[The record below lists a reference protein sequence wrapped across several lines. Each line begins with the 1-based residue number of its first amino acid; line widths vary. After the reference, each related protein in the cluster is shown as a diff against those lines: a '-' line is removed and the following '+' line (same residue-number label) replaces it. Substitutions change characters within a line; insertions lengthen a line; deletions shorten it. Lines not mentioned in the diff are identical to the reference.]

1 MDTNSLI
8 QDLVDLVNN
17 FDPASLIPDV
27 TTMFGWVETFCR
39 VCVLAAPVGML
50 FFGLWYLLLPPKEA
64 NPSVGWRFYF
74 GMGSVEAWRFTQRL
88 AGIVLS
94 AVGLILGIVM
104 FFIAGSFREMD
115 MMAMADKTVACLL
128 WELGIMVALILIVD
142 LTVLVMYNRKGDCRF
157 RKPKEKKRKSK

>member
-17 FDPASLIPDV
+17 FDPASFIPEV

-39 VCVLAAPVGML
+39 LCILAAPVGML

-64 NPSVGWRFYF
+64 NHSAGWRFWF

-88 AGIVLS
+88 GGIVLS

-104 FFIAGSFREMD
+104 FLIAGNFRGQD
-115 MMAMADKTVACLL
+115 MMVMADRTVECLL
-128 WELGIMVALILIVD
+128 WELGIIVACIVIVD
-142 LTVLVMYNRKGDCRF
+142 LVVLVMFNYKGDR
-157 RKPKEKKRKSK
+157 RWKKKN

>member
-8 QDLVDLVNN
+8 DKLVDLVNN
-17 FDPASLIPDV
+17 FDPASFIPEV

-39 VCVLAAPVGML
+39 LCVLAAPVGML

-64 NPSVGWRFYF
+64 NHSVGWRFYF

-94 AVGLILGIVM
+94 AVGLILGVVM
-104 FFIAGSFREMD
+104 FLIIGGFRGMD
-115 MMAMADKTVACLL
+115 MMVMADRTVECLL
-128 WELGIMVALILIVD
+128 WELGVIVACIVIID
-142 LTVLVMYNRKGDCRF
+142 LVVLVMFNRKGDRRWG
-157 RKPKEKKRKSK
+157 RKK